1 MLAPRLAFV
10 KLLQAPRGNQFNL
23 KVSIVGLSLQ
33 PQLIMLIFPLMIL
46 DIMKKPPVDLM
57 KVHCNTIYILGHK
70 CLQLWKRI
78 WNTSSVTV
86 SLVHGNEYETVK
98 YNNQIKSN

>member
-1 MLAPRLAFV
+1 MISTSTNV
-10 KLLQAPRGNQFNL
+10 S
-23 KVSIVGLSLQ
+23 VSIVGLSLQ
-33 PQLIMLIFPLMIL
+33 PQLIMLILPLMIL
-46 DIMKKPPVDLM
+46 DIMKKPPVDVM
-57 KVHCNTIYILGHK
+57 KAHCNTIYILGHK

-78 WNTSSVTV
+78 WNTISMRV